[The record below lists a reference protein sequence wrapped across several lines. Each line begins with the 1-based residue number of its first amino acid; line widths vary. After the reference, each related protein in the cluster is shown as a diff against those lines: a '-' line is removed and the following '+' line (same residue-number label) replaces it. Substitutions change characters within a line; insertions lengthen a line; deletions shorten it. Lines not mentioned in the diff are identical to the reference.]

1 MTMTMSV
8 EQPGSDAREIR
19 GTERAPR
26 ILIYSDDSAVR
37 EAVRLAV
44 GPRLRAGAPRIEWL
58 EIATHAKIIDG
69 TQISSFDLLI
79 LDGETDKSGGM
90 GISRQLKDEVYE
102 CPPVLLLTARPDDA
116 WLASWSLADAVVSRP
131 LDPIELQRKVAEL
144 VAARRAA

>member
-1 MTMTMSV
+1 MTMSV

-37 EAVRLAV
+37 ETVRLAV
-44 GPRLRAGAPRIEWL
+44 GPRLRAGAARIEWL

-90 GISRQLKDEVYE
+90 GISRQLKDEIYE

-144 VAARRAA
+144 VTARRAA